1 MSDIFY
7 VEASEEDVRAA
18 LEVALT
24 GEEMAWLDF
33 EERPKPRDPF
43 EDDGRGEIITTMTVV
58 IWTANAVAAGIV
70 GGAAWDLTKKAAASQ
85 LTKKAWDA
93 LKKRFGDH
101 DVTEAPA
108 GDR

>member
-7 VEASEEDVRAA
+7 VEASEDEVRAA
-18 LEVALT
+18 LADALT
-24 GEEMAWLDF
+24 AEEMAWLGF

-43 EDDGRGEIITTMTVV
+43 ADDGRGEVITIMTVV
-58 IWTANAVAAGIV
+58 IWTANAVAAGVV

-101 DVTEAPA
+101 GVSEAPT
-108 GDR
+108 GDG